1 MSGWNGLAH
10 GGVMLA
16 RILPGIVIYGAL
28 AVFVY
33 LLARMSIRYEMS
45 KHPDPPYHVALPFL
59 KTMYFPCCH
68 LSFKK
73 DHFPA
78 SRVARW
84 ALLPTSPL
92 RTVRESC
99 PFIRLKPLPG
109 TFPHPASLRLTA
121 GDVPVCDNWGGEGAS
136 WRDCPCHRRPD
147 REYDERAIHS
157 LW

>member
-1 MSGWNGLAH
+1 MDKSH
-10 GGVMLA
+10 
-16 RILPGIVIYGAL
+16 LPRL
-28 AVFVY
+28 
-33 LLARMSIRYEMS
+33 
-45 KHPDPPYHVALPFL
+45 DVALHHYSFL
-59 KTMYFPCCH
+59 ENKPQI
-68 LSFKK
+68 LSFIGIKTPFSRK
-73 DHFPA
+73 SGSQVGIAAHQPA
-78 SRVARW
+78 F
-84 ALLPTSPL
+84 

-121 GDVPVCDNWGGEGAS
+121 GDAPVCDNWGGEGAS